1 MAPVMLPT
9 QMGGLALSPDGRTV
23 AVVEGHETGDVV
35 LFDVH
40 GKVLAHLPG
49 PPRTKAE
56 PDWFVGAIAY
66 GADGSLYA
74 GSSSGPLR
82 RFEGRTG
89 RLLRTYRGAPW
100 SSDVALDAGSD
111 GLLVT
116 IGEKRIEAIDVRT
129 GVRRWSST
137 IEGNRRSPCAW
148 PVVSQAADRIYCGSY
163 HGSIVERVRST
174 GQVTGRVLQTQRG
187 NVGTLQV
194 SADGSELVD
203 FGATLQASIERWR
216 IDGAG
221 AVTRLYAPGKIL
233 MSGYGP
239 SGDALIVAPRPPGGD
254 WSRANFGA
262 SSVWQTASGR
272 GSDSAL
278 QGLPSG
284 SDGLLV
290 RAGTLVAGAGDRVR
304 LLDPRSGVMRTL
316 TSIRKGANFLGPA
329 VDGRLVLVG
338 YEHRLEAVD
347 PVADRVVGRS
357 LPVRGYISAATATA
371 DLSRV
376 VVTSYPTI
384 FDKDAVTDLFD
395 GRTGRRSSK
404 PLTGWR
410 VSATAGD
417 VVALAA
423 GPRVRVYDARTM
435 TPRTELAGITAEPA
449 GLQLSRDGRRLLA
462 TSRAGTASLY
472 DTRTG
477 LRLGDPIEVS
487 ASAFG
492 PNGDLVSATL
502 RPDGKAVAVTGA
514 NGVLVWNLDQAVL
527 ARAACH
533 LAGRELTAVEWR
545 TYLADGGRRH
555 TLCA

>member
-49 PPRTKAE
+49 PPLTKAE

-66 GADGSLYA
+66 GADGTLYA
-74 GSSSGPLR
+74 GSSSGVVR

-89 RLLRTYRGAPW
+89 RLLRTYRGSPW

-148 PVVSQAADRIYCGSY
+148 PVVSQAADRIYCGTY

-221 AVTRLYAPGKIL
+221 AVTSAVRTREDPDEWLRPVRRRADRLPTPAREVTGRGPRSGRPRCGRQRPAAARTAPL
-233 MSGYGP
+233 RDSP
-239 SGDALIVAPRPPGGD
+239 SGA
-254 WSRANFGA
+254 
-262 SSVWQTASGR
+262 
-272 GSDSAL
+272 
-278 QGLPSG
+278 
-284 SDGLLV
+284 DGLLV
-290 RAGTLVAGAGDRVR
+290 RAGTLVAGPSDRVR
-304 LLDPRSGVMRTL
+304 LLDPRSGTMRTL
-316 TSIRKGANFLGPA
+316 TSIRPGASFLGPA

-347 PVADRVVGRS
+347 PVADKVVGKS

-376 VVTSYPTI
+376 VVTSYPTV

-395 GRTGRRSSK
+395 GRTGKRSSK
-404 PLTGWR
+404 PLHRLADLGNGRRRRRSCRGPTCACLRRTDDDSADGARRDHGRTGR
-410 VSATAGD
+410 AA
-417 VVALAA
+417 ALARRPA
-423 GPRVRVYDARTM
+423 PARD
-435 TPRTELAGITAEPA
+435 LACGD
-449 GLQLSRDGRRLLA
+449 GLAL
-462 TSRAGTASLY
+462 
-472 DTRTG
+472 
-477 LRLGDPIEVS
+477 
-487 ASAFG
+487 
-492 PNGDLVSATL
+492 
-502 RPDGKAVAVTGA
+502 
-514 NGVLVWNLDQAVL
+514 
-527 ARAACH
+527 
-533 LAGRELTAVEWR
+533 
-545 TYLADGGRRH
+545 RH
-555 TLCA
+555 THGAAPR